1 MKIWGKIFG
10 SIIGISA
17 GPFGIVFGFIIGHL
31 IDQLTIKVRDDNTHK
46 NSTDYHLLSKNILNI
61 FHYALGK
68 EGIVSLF
75 NQNLFNSFCT
85 AHQIPQIKKNNFN
98 KRKSVPDKT
107 DLIRACVYTYNSP
120 KYDNTLKEDIIS
132 LLHSCHSEADLRK
145 RISEINEIFI
155 AMSKVPLSPEDCRIL
170 GIHPYSNEDDVKQAF
185 RRLAAEYHPDKQET
199 KGDNETFIKIR
210 TAYERLI
217 KELRSR

>member
-1 MKIWGKIFG
+1 MKIWGKILG

-31 IDQLTIKVRDDNTHK
+31 VDQLTIKVKYDHIQNK
-46 NSTDYHLLSKNILNI
+46 SANSLLLSKQLLNI
-61 FHYALGK
+61 FHYVLGTK
-68 EGIVSLF
+68 GVMRSF
-75 NQNLFNSFCT
+75 NQNLFNSFCK

-120 KYDNTLKEDIIS
+120 KYDSTLKVDIIS
-132 LLHSCHSEADLRK
+132 LLHSCHSEADLGK

-155 AMSKVPLSPEDCRIL
+155 AMGKVPLSPENCRIL
-170 GIHPYSNEDDVKQAF
+170 GIHPYANEDDVKQAF
-185 RRLAAEYHPDKQET
+185 RKLAVEYHPDKQET